1 MRELPE
7 AIWQVADTVYTELPY
22 ACEETGDLAQP
33 LQSGALKE
41 HQVRYMADHL
51 QDMKAGNDWALG
63 KTRFYKSV
71 GMSLFDL
78 IVATNI

>member
-51 QDMKAGNDWALG
+51 QDMKAGND
-63 KTRFYKSV
+63 
-71 GMSLFDL
+71 
-78 IVATNI
+78 